1 MEFGIKVKGM
11 DDIMKSLDKL
21 SKGIDPQ
28 ELARWAKLVKQWQE
42 KFVMIS

>member
-11 DDIMKSLDKL
+11 DDIMRSIDKL

-28 ELARWAKLVKQWQE
+28 ELAGWAKPAKQWQE
-42 KFVMIS
+42 NFVRTS